1 MASQTSSSLKVK
13 VTTSLD
19 AELVESI
26 DKSLKTSKI
35 RSRSQFI
42 EKILY
47 DWLKEQKKREI
58 ENQVEE
64 YYLSL
69 SDEERKED
77 QEWNEIASRSAQK
90 LWED

>member
-19 AELVESI
+19 AELVKSI
-26 DKSLKTSKI
+26 DKSLKTFKI

-58 ENQVEE
+58 ESQVEE

-69 SDEERKED
+69 SDEEKEED
-77 QEWNEIASRSAQK
+77 QEWNEIASRSAHK